1 MAFNFLVISKTKG
14 AKLSW
19 LVLCLNLLA
28 ACLHS
33 SLLPC
38 NAEQGSARGEAQS
51 SAARLRNVA
60 LVLKKSCLERVKWE
74 Q

>member
-1 MAFNFLVISKTKG
+1 MAFNFLVISKTER

-38 NAEQGSARGEAQS
+38 NAEHGSAGGEAQS

-60 LVLKKSCLERVKWE
+60 LVLKKSCLECVMWE